1 VGCWRRCQDRAP
13 DPGADGAYPALVR
26 RAEGFMQAN
35 FDRAIT
41 LDEQAQQRRLHRGG
55 QARVGAGQP
64 G

>member
-1 VGCWRRCQDRAP
+1 
-13 DPGADGAYPALVR
+13 
-26 RAEGFMQAN
+26 MQAN
-35 FDRAIT
+35 FDRATT